1 MKLKNLKLG
10 FIFLF
15 MFVLSLAIPKVASAT
30 EYKPQNMDEAREQIE
45 NAVNGDVIDLV
56 NLYNRKGFKP
66 GGNDFSSLGTIKIN
80 SDITIMSSDPKQAVF
95 GWSYPEGARAVYI
108 SNISLDIAKGKTLTM
123 KGHLYLKGPQNKAL
137 ISGDG
142 NLHLK
147 ERMNLSGQ
155 NGHPAISLP
164 KGSVRIENLMSYAG
178 EEETGEK
185 NEYDIPITVSLKYL
199 SRITGG
205 DSIAHGADAIHAKTV
220 VVNQTNLEFIDKPYR
235 RVDGGLF
242 IRGGNGL
249 SNAAQGGHGINA
261 ENITIDLSGE
271 KNGISDRSTVISG
284 GAGGYGN
291 GAVIGKNI
299 EIICAGKEKIVSGP
313 GVDLT
318 IDDVKR
324 KRFYYGTI
332 EVEDGGHLN
341 FATKDFPGLND
352 DDKLR
357 MNSVSGGNASTVD
370 YNGNKAAEEFFE
382 EKRWTNF
389 YGPVI
394 LAKEN
399 ASVNIYRGNF
409 VDKGTSDGMP
419 SGSQNPDFMFKLPHS
434 PEIEMRNGL
443 LNIGVQNQK
452 DAINLRSGSH
462 YFNTNEAVVSSNAD
476 INVYGA
482 KTLVEGSAFGSIPSS
497 TGYSDNDK
505 APKVGAAGIKTT
517 EKVLI
522 DGANIC
528 GGGIHYIL
536 SDNGSKKDEYR
547 FGSGIVDAKEVRLI
561 NGAVVQGYGPVKY
574 LRDKKIGNFKSDLES
589 NVSAGY
595 GLENVGKVYIKNSEV
610 HGGDISTTRA
620 FCQGSN
626 PGICKGNGIAGA
638 GIKGANTI
646 EVIGDSLITGGSSI
660 NLRGNLFA
668 DRLTAG
674 SAIDGA
680 ESVVVKGEA
689 QIYGGGSSTKSG
701 HAIANVDNVVVEG
714 EDGNEPVIYGGGC
727 RPTPT
732 QPGNDKPAGSGL
744 YMVGDATIK
753 AGKIEAGNKLYQ
765 TYIEGY
771 SKKMHPSTK
780 GGGFSGLSPEAY
792 AIYAKGKVIID
803 GDGQYTPQIMSYMPF
818 DAPVKGEPISTVF
831 LDNEGALY
839 VGKAKVYSGGD
850 KDYRDKNILVKG
862 GKYHVDIF
870 KDNTINSYEEIKD
883 KKNKTQGIK
892 YKADGSVALYR
903 ILNKNNDGTYSDF
916 VKDELKSSAA
926 YDGVFERELGLPL
939 YKEKLPLG
947 ESLKEKSFVRKS
959 VNQVLETLEVEDIKD
974 ITKMSMDNIILE
986 KVKVENYYIKY
997 DLNKDFY
1004 PQIPIKGNSPI
1015 DTNSYKLG
1023 DVAIVLAADGVT
1035 AEGYRFLGWN
1045 TKKDGSGKTYLPGE
1059 KIEVKSNVILY
1070 AQWEQIEER
1079 IHEKHDYPKGD
1090 LLILKERGI
1099 HIKYIFGYPDGNL
1112 LPEGNITRAEAAA
1125 IAVRLK
1131 DISTTDMSKANYV
1144 DLKEGAWYIPYI
1156 NAAIKYNLLVAEGDK
1171 IRPDDPITRAEMA
1184 RLLSPIDKTN
1194 DSKSDFQ
1201 DIIGHRYEKEIN
1213 QAYGNKRIIG
1223 YPDGSFKPDNYITRA
1238 EAVIMFNS
1246 IFNRVPDKDFIDKNE
1261 ILLEKFKDLK
1271 KNHWAYYELEEAANS
1286 HEYERKSNNKD
1297 EIWIEV
1303 K

>member
-1 MKLKNLKLG
+1 
-10 FIFLF
+10 
-15 MFVLSLAIPKVASAT
+15 MFVLSLAIPKVASAE
-30 EYKPQNMDEAREQIE
+30 EYKPENMDDAKSQIE
-45 NAVNGDVIDLV
+45 NAGNGDVIDLV
-56 NLYNRKGFKP
+56 KLYNRNEFKE
-66 GGNDFSSLGTIKIN
+66 GGNDFSSLGTIKVN
-80 SDITIMSSDPKQAVF
+80 NNITIMSSDPQKATY
-95 GWSYPEGARAVYI
+95 GYTEYEGARAVYI
-108 SNISLDIAKGKTLTM
+108 SNISLEIAEGKTLTM
-123 KGHLYLKGPQNKAL
+123 KGHLYLKGPQDKAL
-137 ISGDG
+137 ITGKG
-142 NLHLK
+142 NLYLT

-155 NGHPAISLP
+155 NGNPAISLP
-164 KGSVRIENLMSYAG
+164 NSSVEIENLMSY
-178 EEETGEK
+178 TGVDDTGVRL
-185 NEYDIPITVSLKYL
+185 NYY
-199 SRITGG
+199 SRIMGG
-205 DSIAHGADAIHAKTV
+205 DSDTHGADAIFAKTV
-220 VVNQTNLEFIDKPYR
+220 VVNQTDLKFENGTLYT
-235 RVDGGLF
+235 VDRGLF
-242 IRGGNGL
+242 IRGGHGL
-249 SNAAQGGHGINA
+249 SDIAQGGHGINA
-261 ENITIDLSGE
+261 DNITIDLSGE
-271 KNGISDRSTVISG
+271 LNSSSTPVISG

-291 GAVIGKNI
+291 GAVIGTNI
-299 EIICAGKEKIVSGP
+299 EIKCAGKEKIVSGQ
-313 GVDLT
+313 GVDLS
-318 IDDVKR
+318 IDEGKR
-324 KRFYYGTI
+324 NSFYYGTI
-332 EVEDGGHLN
+332 EVEDKGHLD
-341 FATKDFPGLND
+341 FATKDFPTLKD
-352 DDKLR
+352 DDKLS
-357 MNSVSGGNASTVD
+357 MNRVVGGDRRFVD
-370 YNGNKAAEEFFE
+370 SNGNEASENFFNKKA
-382 EKRWTNF
+382 WTNF
-389 YGPVI
+389 YGPII
-394 LAKEN
+394 LANGN
-399 ASVNIYRGNF
+399 ASVSIHRGQF
-409 VDKGTSDGMP
+409 VDKGANDGMP
-419 SGSQNPDFMFKLPHS
+419 TGSLDSYFMYKLPHS
-434 PEIEMRNGL
+434 PVIEMGNGL
-443 LNIGVQNQK
+443 LNLGMSGKEESIRLGC
-452 DAINLRSGSH
+452 GSH
-462 YFNTNEAVVSSNAD
+462 FFNTSEAIISSKGD
-476 INVYGA
+476 VNVYGA
-482 KTLVEGSAFGSIPSS
+482 KTFVEGPTPGGVTPN
-497 TGYSDNDK
+497 TGYSDNSI
-505 APKVGAAGIKTT
+505 APKIGAAGIKTDG
-517 EKVLI
+517 KVLV

-528 GGGIHYIL
+528 GGGIYNIR
-536 SDNGSKKDEYR
+536 SNNGSKKDEYR
-547 FGSGIVDAKEVRLI
+547 FGAGIVGAEEVRLV
-561 NGAVVQGYGPVKY
+561 NGAVVQGYGFIKY
-574 LRDKKIGNFKSDLES
+574 LKDKNVYPYPNAVEN

-595 GLENVGKVYIKNSEV
+595 GLENVSKVYVKNSEV

-620 FCQGSN
+620 FCQGSI
-626 PGICKGNGIAGA
+626 PGSCEGNGIAGS
-638 GIKGANTI
+638 GIKGAKAI
-646 EVIGDSLITGGSSI
+646 EVIGDSLITGGSSTNI
-660 NLRGNLFA
+660 TRNGYLFA

-792 AIYAKGKVIID
+792 AISAKGKVIID
-803 GDGQYTPQIMSYMPF
+803 GEGQFTPQIKTYSII
-818 DAPVKGEPISTVF
+818 KGFFQIDPIPAIF
-831 LDNEGALY
+831 LTDDGALY
-839 VGKAKVYSGGD
+839 VGKAKVFSGGNEN
-850 KDYRDKNILVKG
+850 YREKNILVKG

-870 KDNTINSYEEIKD
+870 KENTINSYEKAD
-883 KKNKTQGIK
+883 NDQGIK

-903 ILNKNNDGTYSDF
+903 ILNKNDDGTYSDF
-916 VKDELKSSAA
+916 IKDELKSSAA
-926 YDGVFERELGLPL
+926 YDGVFENELRLLL
-939 YKEKLPLG
+939 YKEKLALG
-947 ESLKEKSFVRKS
+947 ETVKEKATVRKA
-959 VNQVLETLEVEDIKD
+959 VGQVLETLEVKDEKD
-974 ITKMSMDNIILE
+974 ITNMAMDNIVLE
-986 KVKVENYYIKY
+986 KKKVENYYIKY

-1004 PQIPIKGNSPI
+1004 PQIPIKGEAPL
-1015 DTNSYKLG
+1015 DTSSYKLG
-1023 DVAIVLAADGVT
+1023 DIAIVLQADGVT

-1045 TKKDGSGKTYLPGE
+1045 TKRDGSGKTYLSGD
-1059 KIEVKSNVILY
+1059 KIEVKSNIILY
-1070 AQWEQIEER
+1070 AQWEQIEEKT
-1079 IHEKHDYPKGD
+1079 HKKHDYPKGD
-1090 LLILKERGI
+1090 LLILKERGS

-1184 RLLSPIDKTN
+1184 RLVSPIDKTN
-1194 DSKSDFQ
+1194 NSKSDFQ

>member
-1 MKLKNLKLG
+1 
-10 FIFLF
+10 

-30 EYKPQNMDEAREQIE
+30 EYKPGNMDDAKSQIE
-45 NAVNGDVIDLV
+45 NAGNGDVIDLV
-56 NLYNRKGFKP
+56 KLYNRNEFKE
-66 GGNDFSSLGTIKIN
+66 GGNDFSSLGTIKVN
-80 SDITIMSSDPKQAVF
+80 NNITIMSSDPQKATY
-95 GWSYPEGARAVYI
+95 GYTEYEGARAVYI
-108 SNISLDIAKGKTLTM
+108 SNISLEIAEGKTLTM
-123 KGHLYLKGPQNKAL
+123 KGHLYLKGPQDKAL
-137 ISGDG
+137 ITGKG
-142 NLHLK
+142 NLYLT

-155 NGHPAISLP
+155 NGNPAISLP
-164 KGSVRIENLMSYAG
+164 NSSVEIENLMSY
-178 EEETGEK
+178 TGVDDTGVRL
-185 NEYDIPITVSLKYL
+185 NYY
-199 SRITGG
+199 SRIMGG
-205 DSIAHGADAIHAKTV
+205 DSDTHGADAIFAKTV
-220 VVNQTNLEFIDKPYR
+220 VVNQTDLKFENGTLYT
-235 RVDGGLF
+235 VDRGLF
-242 IRGGNGL
+242 IRGGHGL
-249 SNAAQGGHGINA
+249 SDIAQGGHGINA
-261 ENITIDLSGE
+261 DNITIDLSGE
-271 KNGISDRSTVISG
+271 LNSSSTPVISG

-291 GAVIGKNI
+291 GAVIGTNI
-299 EIICAGKEKIVSGP
+299 EIKCAGKEKIVSGQ
-313 GVDLT
+313 GVDLS
-318 IDDVKR
+318 IDEGKR
-324 KRFYYGTI
+324 NSFYYGTI
-332 EVEDGGHLN
+332 EVEDKGHLD
-341 FATKDFPGLND
+341 FATKDFPTLKD
-352 DDKLR
+352 DDKLS
-357 MNSVSGGNASTVD
+357 MNRVVGGDRRFVD
-370 YNGNKAAEEFFE
+370 SNGNEASENFFNKKA
-382 EKRWTNF
+382 WTNF
-389 YGPVI
+389 YGPII
-394 LAKEN
+394 LANGN
-399 ASVNIYRGNF
+399 ASVSIHRGQF
-409 VDKGTSDGMP
+409 VDKGANDGMP
-419 SGSQNPDFMFKLPHS
+419 TGSLDSYFMYKLPHS
-434 PEIEMRNGL
+434 PVIEMGNGL
-443 LNIGVQNQK
+443 LNLGMSGKEESIRLGC
-452 DAINLRSGSH
+452 GSH
-462 YFNTNEAVVSSNAD
+462 FFNTSEAIISSKGD
-476 INVYGA
+476 VNVYGA
-482 KTLVEGSAFGSIPSS
+482 KTFVEGPTPGGVTPN
-497 TGYSDNDK
+497 TGYSDNSI
-505 APKVGAAGIKTT
+505 APKIGAAGIKTDG
-517 EKVLI
+517 KVLV

-528 GGGIHYIL
+528 GGGIYNIR
-536 SDNGSKKDEYR
+536 SNNGSKKDEYR
-547 FGSGIVDAKEVRLI
+547 FGAGIVGAEEVRLV
-561 NGAVVQGYGPVKY
+561 NGAVVQGYGFIKY
-574 LRDKKIGNFKSDLES
+574 LKDKNVYPYPNAVEN

-595 GLENVGKVYIKNSEV
+595 GLENVSKVYVKNSEV

-620 FCQGSN
+620 FCQGSI
-626 PGICKGNGIAGA
+626 PGSCEGNGIAGS
-638 GIKGANTI
+638 GIKGAKAI
-646 EVIGDSLITGGSSI
+646 EVIGDSLITGGSSTNI
-660 NLRGNLFA
+660 TRNGYLFA

-792 AIYAKGKVIID
+792 AISAKGKVIID
-803 GDGQYTPQIMSYMPF
+803 GEGQFTPQIKTYSII
-818 DAPVKGEPISTVF
+818 KGFFQIDPIPAIF
-831 LDNEGALY
+831 LTDDGALY
-839 VGKAKVYSGGD
+839 VGKAKVFSGGNEN
-850 KDYRDKNILVKG
+850 YREKNILVKG

-870 KDNTINSYEEIKD
+870 KENTINSYEKAD
-883 KKNKTQGIK
+883 NDQGIK

-903 ILNKNNDGTYSDF
+903 ILNKNDDGTYSDF
-916 VKDELKSSAA
+916 IKDELKSSAA
-926 YDGVFERELGLPL
+926 YDGVFENELRLLL
-939 YKEKLPLG
+939 YKEKLALG
-947 ESLKEKSFVRKS
+947 ETVKEKATVRKA
-959 VNQVLETLEVEDIKD
+959 VGQVLETLEVKDEKD
-974 ITKMSMDNIILE
+974 ITNMAMDNIVLE
-986 KVKVENYYIKY
+986 KKKVENYYIKY

-1004 PQIPIKGNSPI
+1004 PQIPIKGEAPL
-1015 DTNSYKLG
+1015 DTSSYKLG
-1023 DVAIVLAADGVT
+1023 DIAIVLQADGVT

-1045 TKKDGSGKTYLPGE
+1045 TKRDGSGKTYLSGD
-1059 KIEVKSNVILY
+1059 KIEVKSNIILY
-1070 AQWEQIEER
+1070 AQWEQIEEKT
-1079 IHEKHDYPKGD
+1079 HKKHDYPKGD
-1090 LLILKERGI
+1090 LLILKERGS

-1194 DSKSDFQ
+1194 NSKSDFQ

>member
-1 MKLKNLKLG
+1 MRLKNVKFL

-30 EYKPQNMDEAREQIE
+30 EYKPENMSDAKSQIE
-45 NAVNGDVIDLV
+45 NAGNGDVIDLV
-56 NLYNRKGFKP
+56 KFYNSEEFKQ
-66 GGNDFSSLGTIKIN
+66 GGNDFSSLGTIKVN
-80 SDITIMSSDPKQAVF
+80 NNITIMSSDPQKATY
-95 GWSYPEGARAVYI
+95 GYTEYEGARAVYI
-108 SNISLDIAKGKTLTM
+108 SNISLEIAEGKTLTM
-123 KGHLYLKGPQNKAL
+123 KGHLYLKGPQDKAL
-137 ISGDG
+137 ITGKG
-142 NLHLK
+142 NLYLT

-155 NGHPAISLP
+155 NGYPAISLP
-164 KGSVRIENLMSYAG
+164 NSSVEIENLMSY
-178 EEETGEK
+178 TGVDDTGVRL
-185 NEYDIPITVSLKYL
+185 NYY
-199 SRITGG
+199 SRIMGG
-205 DSIAHGADAIHAKTV
+205 DSDTHGADAIFAKTV
-220 VVNQTNLEFIDKPYR
+220 VVNQTDLKFENGTLYT
-235 RVDGGLF
+235 VDRGLF

-249 SNAAQGGHGINA
+249 SDSAQGGHGINA
-261 ENITIDLSGE
+261 EKIVIDLSGE
-271 KNGISDRSTVISG
+271 RNGIYDRSTVISG
-284 GAGGYGN
+284 GAGGYGQ

-299 EIICAGKEKIVSGP
+299 EIKCAGNSKIVSGN
-313 GVDLT
+313 GVDLN
-318 IDDVKR
+318 IDGAKR
-324 KRFYYGTI
+324 EKFYYGTI
-332 EVEDGGHLN
+332 EVEDGGHLD

-352 DDKLR
+352 DKKLS
-357 MNSVSGGNASTVD
+357 MNYIVGGDRRYVD
-370 YNGNKAAEEFFE
+370 SNGNKASEDFFN
-382 EKRWTNF
+382 KKAWTNF
-389 YGPVI
+389 YGPII
-394 LAKEN
+394 LANGN

-409 VDKGTSDGMP
+409 TDKGANDNMP
-419 SGSQNPDFMFKLPHS
+419 SGSQDSDFMYKLPHS
-434 PEIEMRNGL
+434 PVIEMESGL
-443 LNIGVQNQK
+443 LNLGMPSQK
-452 DAINLRSGSH
+452 DTIHLGCGSH
-462 YFNTNEAVVSSNAD
+462 FFNTSEAIISSKGD
-476 INVYGA
+476 VNVYGA
-482 KTLVEGSAFGSIPSS
+482 KTFVEGPTPGGVTPN
-497 TGYSDNDK
+497 TGYSDNSI
-505 APKVGAAGIKTT
+505 APKIGAAGIKTDG
-517 EKVLI
+517 KVLV

-528 GGGIHYIL
+528 GGGIYNIR
-536 SDNGSKKDEYR
+536 SNNGLNKDDYT
-547 FGSGIVDAKEVRLI
+547 FGSGIVNAKEVSLR
-561 NGAVVQGYGPVKY
+561 NGAVVQGYGFVKY
-574 LRDKKIGNFKSDLES
+574 LKDKKVYPYPNAVEN
-589 NVSAGY
+589 NVSAGH
-595 GLENVGKVYIKNSEV
+595 GLENVGKVYVENSEV
-610 HGGDISTTRA
+610 HGGDISTVP
-620 FCQGSN
+620 SN
-626 PGICKGNGIAGA
+626 CDTSGRCKGNGIAGS

-646 EVIGDSLITGGSSI
+646 AVIGDSLITGGSSTNI
-660 NLRGNLFA
+660 TQKGYLFA

-680 ESVVVKGEA
+680 KSVVVKGGA

-714 EDGNEPVIYGGGC
+714 EDGKEPVIFGGSC
-727 RPTPT
+727 RPTK
-732 QPGNDKPAGSGL
+732 PGNDKKAGSGL
-744 YMVGDATIK
+744 YMVGNATIK
-753 AGKIEAGNKLYQ
+753 AGKIEAGYKLYQ
-765 TYIEGY
+765 TYIDGY
-771 SKKMHPSTK
+771 KEKMHPRTT

-792 AIYAKGKVIID
+792 AISAKGKVIID
-803 GDGQYTPQIMSYMPF
+803 GEGQFTPQIMSYRPDDGSF
-818 DAPVKGEPISTVF
+818 KGDPISTIF
-831 LDNEGALY
+831 LNNGGALY
-839 VGKAKVYSGGD
+839 VGKAKVFSGGD
-850 KDYRDKNILVKG
+850 EDYREKNILVKG

-870 KDNTINSYEEIKD
+870 KENAINSYKEIKD
-883 KKNKTQGIK
+883 KNDKTQGIK

-974 ITKMSMDNIILE
+974 ITNMAMDNIVLE
-986 KVKVENYYIKY
+986 KKKVENYYIKY

-1004 PQIPIKGNSPI
+1004 PQIPIKGEAPL
-1015 DTNSYKLG
+1015 DTNSYRLG
-1023 DVAIVLAADGVT
+1023 DVAIVLQADGVT

-1045 TKKDGSGKTYLPGE
+1045 TQRDGSGKTYLSGD

-1070 AQWEQIEER
+1070 AQWEQIEEKT
-1079 IHEKHDYPKGD
+1079 HEKHDYPKGD
-1090 LLILKERGI
+1090 LLILKERGS

-1156 NAAIKYNLLVAEGDK
+1156 NAAIKYNLLVADGDK

-1194 DSKSDFQ
+1194 NSKSDFQ

-1246 IFNRVPDKDFIDKNE
+1246 FFNRVPDKDFIDKNE
-1261 ILLEKFKDLK
+1261 ILLVKFKDLK
-1271 KNHWAYYELEEAANS
+1271 KDYWAYYELAEAANS

>member
-1 MKLKNLKLG
+1 
-10 FIFLF
+10 

-30 EYKPQNMDEAREQIE
+30 EYKPGNMDDAKSQIE
-45 NAVNGDVIDLV
+45 NAGNGDVIDLV
-56 NLYNRKGFKP
+56 KLYNRNEFKE
-66 GGNDFSSLGTIKIN
+66 GGNDFSSLGTIKVN
-80 SDITIMSSDPKQAVF
+80 NNITIMSSDPQKATY
-95 GWSYPEGARAVYI
+95 GYTEYEGARAVYI
-108 SNISLDIAKGKTLTM
+108 SNISLEIAEGKTLTM
-123 KGHLYLKGPQNKAL
+123 KGHLYLKGPQDKAL
-137 ISGDG
+137 ITGKG
-142 NLHLK
+142 NLYLT

-155 NGHPAISLP
+155 NGNPAISLP
-164 KGSVRIENLMSYAG
+164 NSSVEIENLMSY
-178 EEETGEK
+178 TGVDDTGVRL
-185 NEYDIPITVSLKYL
+185 NYY
-199 SRITGG
+199 SRIMGG
-205 DSIAHGADAIHAKTV
+205 DSDTHGADAIFAKTV
-220 VVNQTNLEFIDKPYR
+220 VVNQTDLKFENGTLYT
-235 RVDGGLF
+235 VDRGLF
-242 IRGGNGL
+242 IRGGHGL
-249 SNAAQGGHGINA
+249 SDIAQGGHGINA
-261 ENITIDLSGE
+261 DNITIDLSGE
-271 KNGISDRSTVISG
+271 LNSSSTPVISG

-291 GAVIGKNI
+291 GAVIGTNI
-299 EIICAGKEKIVSGP
+299 EIKCAGKEKIVSGQ
-313 GVDLT
+313 GVDLS
-318 IDDVKR
+318 IDEGKR
-324 KRFYYGTI
+324 NSFYYGTI
-332 EVEDGGHLN
+332 EVEDKGHLD
-341 FATKDFPGLND
+341 FATKDFPTLKD
-352 DDKLR
+352 DDKLS
-357 MNSVSGGNASTVD
+357 MNRVVGGDRRFVD
-370 YNGNKAAEEFFE
+370 SNGNEASENFFNKKA
-382 EKRWTNF
+382 WTNF
-389 YGPVI
+389 YGPII
-394 LAKEN
+394 LANGN
-399 ASVNIYRGNF
+399 ASVSIHRGQF
-409 VDKGTSDGMP
+409 VDKGANDGMP
-419 SGSQNPDFMFKLPHS
+419 TGSLDSYFMYKLPHS
-434 PEIEMRNGL
+434 PVIEMGNGL
-443 LNIGVQNQK
+443 LNLGMSGKEESIRLGC
-452 DAINLRSGSH
+452 GSH
-462 YFNTNEAVVSSNAD
+462 FFNTSEAIISSKGD
-476 INVYGA
+476 VNVYGA
-482 KTLVEGSAFGSIPSS
+482 KTFVEGPTPGGVTPN
-497 TGYSDNDK
+497 TGYSDNSI
-505 APKVGAAGIKTT
+505 APKIGAAGIKTDG
-517 EKVLI
+517 KVLV

-528 GGGIHYIL
+528 GGGIYNIR
-536 SDNGSKKDEYR
+536 SNNGSKKDEYR
-547 FGSGIVDAKEVRLI
+547 FGAGIVGAEEVRLV
-561 NGAVVQGYGPVKY
+561 NGAVVQGYGFIKY
-574 LRDKKIGNFKSDLES
+574 LKDKNVYPYPNAVEN

-792 AIYAKGKVIID
+792 AISAKGKVIID
-803 GDGQYTPQIMSYMPF
+803 GEGQFTPQIKTYSII
-818 DAPVKGEPISTVF
+818 KGFFQIDPIPAIF
-831 LDNEGALY
+831 LTDDGALY
-839 VGKAKVYSGGD
+839 VGKAKVFSGGD
-850 KDYRDKNILVKG
+850 EEYRDKNILVKG

-870 KDNTINSYEEIKD
+870 KENTINSYEKAD
-883 KKNKTQGIK
+883 NDQGIK

-903 ILNKNNDGTYSDF
+903 ILNKNDDGTYSDF

-926 YDGVFERELGLPL
+926 YDGVFENELRLLL
-939 YKEKLPLG
+939 YKENLDLG
-947 ESLKEKSFVRKS
+947 ETVKEKATVRKA
-959 VNQVLETLEVEDIKD
+959 VGQALETLEVKDIKD
-974 ITKMSMDNIILE
+974 ITKMAMDNIVLE
-986 KVKVENYYIKY
+986 KKKVENYYIKY

-1004 PQIPIKGNSPI
+1004 PQIPIKGEAPL
-1015 DTNSYKLG
+1015 DTNNYKLG
-1023 DVAIVLAADGVT
+1023 DVAIVLQADGVT

-1045 TKKDGSGKTYLPGE
+1045 TKRDGSGKTYLSGD
-1059 KIEVKSNVILY
+1059 KIEVKSNIILY
-1070 AQWEQIEER
+1070 AQWEQIEEKT
-1079 IHEKHDYPKGD
+1079 HKKHDYPKGD
-1090 LLILKERGI
+1090 LLILKEKGS

-1156 NAAIKYNLLVAEGDK
+1156 NAAIKYNLLVADGDK

-1194 DSKSDFQ
+1194 NSKSDFQ

-1246 IFNRVPDKDFIDKNE
+1246 FFNRVPDKDFIDKNE
-1261 ILLEKFKDLK
+1261 ILLVKFKDLK

>member
-1 MKLKNLKLG
+1 MRLKNVKFL

-15 MFVLSLAIPKVASAT
+15 MFVLSLAIPKVASAA
-30 EYKPQNMDEAREQIE
+30 EYKPENMNKAREQIQ
-45 NAVNGDVIDLV
+45 NAVDGDVIDLV
-56 NLYNRKGFKP
+56 MLYNSEEFKP
-66 GGNDFSSLGTIKIN
+66 GGNDFSSLGTIKVN
-80 SDITIMSSDPKQAVF
+80 NNITIMSSDPKQAAYGYGEAV
-95 GWSYPEGARAVYI
+95 GARAVYI
-108 SNISLDIAKGKTLTM
+108 SNISLEIAEGKTLTM

-155 NGHPAISLP
+155 NGYPAIDLP
-164 KGSVRIENLMSYAG
+164 QGLVKIENLMSY
-178 EEETGEK
+178 TGE
-185 NEYDIPITVSLKYL
+185 DDTGVRLKYY
-199 SRITGG
+199 SKITGG
-205 DSIAHGADAIHAKTV
+205 DSTIHGADAIHAKTV
-220 VVNQTNLEFIDKPYR
+220 VVNQTDLKFEDSLYGT
-235 RVDGGLF
+235 VDRGLF
-242 IRGGNGL
+242 IRGGHGL
-249 SNAAQGGHGINA
+249 SNDAQGGHGINA
-261 ENITIDLSGE
+261 DNITIDLSGE
-271 KNGISDRSTVISG
+271 LNSRSTPVISG

-299 EIICAGKEKIVSGP
+299 EIKCAGNSKIVSGN
-313 GVDLT
+313 GVDLS
-318 IDDVKR
+318 IDKGKR
-324 KRFYYGTI
+324 NSFYYGTI
-332 EVEDGGHLN
+332 EVEDKGHLY
-341 FATKDFPGLND
+341 FATKDFSGLND
-352 DDKLR
+352 DEKLN
-357 MNSVSGGNASTVD
+357 MNRVVGGDSRYID
-370 YNGNKAAEEFFE
+370 SNGNETSENFFSG
-382 EKRWTNF
+382 KRYTNF
-389 YGPVI
+389 YGPII
-394 LAKEN
+394 LANGN
-399 ASVNIYRGNF
+399 ASVKIY
-409 VDKGTSDGMP
+409 KGRFTDSASNHTMP
-419 SGSQNPDFMFKLPHS
+419 GGYQDSDFMHKLPHS
-434 PEIEMRNGL
+434 PVIEMESGL
-443 LNIGVQNQK
+443 LNIGEPNQK
-452 DAINLRSGSH
+452 DPIELTCSSH
-462 YFNTNEAVVSSNAD
+462 AFNTSESIISSNAD
-476 INVYGA
+476 INVYGT
-482 KTLVEGSAFGSIPSS
+482 KTFVEGLVFVAIYPN
-497 TGYSDNDK
+497 TGYSDNPE
-505 APKVGAAGIKTT
+505 APKIGAAGIKTDG
-517 EKVLI
+517 KVLV

-528 GGGIHYIL
+528 GGGIYNIL
-536 SDNGSKKDEYR
+536 SDKGSRKDDYR
-547 FGSGIVDAKEVRLI
+547 FGSGIVGAEEVRLV

-574 LRDKKIGNFKSDLES
+574 LRDKKIYSSNRVVEN

-595 GLENVGKVYIKNSEV
+595 GLENVDKVYVENSEV
-610 HGGDISTTRA
+610 HGGDISTIP
-620 FCQGSN
+620 SN
-626 PGICKGNGIAGA
+626 CDTSGRCKGNGIAGS
-638 GIKGANTI
+638 GIKGAETI
-646 EVIGDSLITGGSSI
+646 KVIGDSLITGGSSTNI
-660 NLRGNLFA
+660 NWKGYVFA

-674 SAIDGA
+674 NAIDGA
-680 ESVVVKGEA
+680 KSVVVKGGA

-714 EDGNEPVIYGGGC
+714 EDGKEPVIIGGGC
-727 RPTPT
+727 RPT
-732 QPGNDKPAGSGL
+732 QPGSDKQAGSGL

-765 TYIEGY
+765 TYIDGY
-771 SKKMHPSTK
+771 KAKMHPRTT

-792 AIYAKGKVIID
+792 AISAKGKVIID

-926 YDGVFERELGLPL
+926 YDGVFENELRLLL
-939 YKEKLPLG
+939 YKENLDLG
-947 ESLKEKSFVRKS
+947 ETVKEKATVRKA
-959 VNQVLETLEVEDIKD
+959 VGQALERLEVKDIKD
-974 ITKMSMDNIILE
+974 ITKMAMDNIVLE
-986 KVKVENYYIKY
+986 KKKVENYYIKY

-1070 AQWEQIEER
+1070 AQWEQIEEK
-1079 IHEKHDYPKGD
+1079 IHEKHDYPKGE
-1090 LLILKERGI
+1090 LFILKERGS

-1144 DLKEGAWYIPYI
+1144 DLKEGAWYLPYI
-1156 NAAIKYNLLVAEGDK
+1156 NAALKYNLLDAEGDK

-1194 DSKSDFQ
+1194 DLRSDFQ

-1223 YPDGSFKPDNYITRA
+1223 YPDGSFKPDNNITRA

-1246 IFNRVPDKDFIDKNE
+1246 IFNRVPDKDFINKNE
-1261 ILLEKFKDLK
+1261 VLLVKFKDLK

-1303 K
+1303 KWLWSNKAF

>member
-1 MKLKNLKLG
+1 MRLKNVKFL

-15 MFVLSLAIPKVASAT
+15 MFVLSLAIPKVASAE
-30 EYKPQNMDEAREQIE
+30 EYKPENMDDAKSQIE
-45 NAVNGDVIDLV
+45 NAGNGDVIDLV
-56 NLYNRKGFKP
+56 KLYNRNEFKE
-66 GGNDFSSLGTIKIN
+66 GGNDFSSLGTIKVN
-80 SDITIMSSDPKQAVF
+80 NNITIMSSDPQKATY
-95 GWSYPEGARAVYI
+95 GYTEYEGARAVYI
-108 SNISLDIAKGKTLTM
+108 SNISLEIAEGKTLTM
-123 KGHLYLKGPQNKAL
+123 KGHLYLKGPQDKAL
-137 ISGDG
+137 ITGKG
-142 NLHLK
+142 NLYLT

-155 NGHPAISLP
+155 NGNPAISLP
-164 KGSVRIENLMSYAG
+164 NSSVEIENLMSY
-178 EEETGEK
+178 TGVDDTGVRL
-185 NEYDIPITVSLKYL
+185 NYY
-199 SRITGG
+199 SRIMGG
-205 DSIAHGADAIHAKTV
+205 DSDTHGADAIFAKTV
-220 VVNQTNLEFIDKPYR
+220 VVNQTDLKFENGTLYT
-235 RVDGGLF
+235 VDRGLF
-242 IRGGNGL
+242 IRGGHGL
-249 SNAAQGGHGINA
+249 SDIAQGGHGINA
-261 ENITIDLSGE
+261 DNITIDLSGE
-271 KNGISDRSTVISG
+271 LNSSSTPVISG

-291 GAVIGKNI
+291 GAVIGTNI
-299 EIICAGKEKIVSGP
+299 EIKCAGKEKIVSGQ
-313 GVDLT
+313 GVDLS
-318 IDDVKR
+318 IDEGKR
-324 KRFYYGTI
+324 NSFYYGTI
-332 EVEDGGHLN
+332 EVEDKGHLD
-341 FATKDFPGLND
+341 FATKDFPTLKD
-352 DDKLR
+352 DDKLS
-357 MNSVSGGNASTVD
+357 MNRVVGGDRRFVD
-370 YNGNKAAEEFFE
+370 SNGNEASENFFNKKA
-382 EKRWTNF
+382 WTNF
-389 YGPVI
+389 YGPII
-394 LAKEN
+394 LANGN
-399 ASVNIYRGNF
+399 ASVSIHRGQF
-409 VDKGTSDGMP
+409 VDKGANDGMP
-419 SGSQNPDFMFKLPHS
+419 TGSLDSYFMYKLPHS
-434 PEIEMRNGL
+434 PVIEMGNGL
-443 LNIGVQNQK
+443 LNLGMSGKEESIRLGC
-452 DAINLRSGSH
+452 GSH
-462 YFNTNEAVVSSNAD
+462 FFNTSEAIISSKGD
-476 INVYGA
+476 VNVYGA
-482 KTLVEGSAFGSIPSS
+482 KTFVEGPTPGGVTPN
-497 TGYSDNDK
+497 TGYSDNSI
-505 APKVGAAGIKTT
+505 APKIGAAGIKTDG
-517 EKVLI
+517 KVLV

-528 GGGIHYIL
+528 GGGIYNIR
-536 SDNGSKKDEYR
+536 SNNGSKKDEYR
-547 FGSGIVDAKEVRLI
+547 FGAGIVGAEEVRLV
-561 NGAVVQGYGPVKY
+561 NGAVVQGYGFIKY
-574 LRDKKIGNFKSDLES
+574 LKDKNVYPYPNAVEN

-595 GLENVGKVYIKNSEV
+595 GLENVSKVYVKNSEV

-620 FCQGSN
+620 FCQGSI
-626 PGICKGNGIAGA
+626 PGSCEGNGIAGS
-638 GIKGANTI
+638 GIKGAKAI
-646 EVIGDSLITGGSSI
+646 EVIGDSLITGGSSTNI
-660 NLRGNLFA
+660 TRNGYLFA

-792 AIYAKGKVIID
+792 AISAKGKVIID
-803 GDGQYTPQIMSYMPF
+803 GEGQFTPQIKTYSII
-818 DAPVKGEPISTVF
+818 KGFFQIDPIPAIF
-831 LDNEGALY
+831 LTDDGALY
-839 VGKAKVYSGGD
+839 VGKAKVFSGGNEN
-850 KDYRDKNILVKG
+850 YREKNILVKG

-870 KDNTINSYEEIKD
+870 KENTINSYEKAD
-883 KKNKTQGIK
+883 NDQGIK

-903 ILNKNNDGTYSDF
+903 ILNKNDDGTYSDF
-916 VKDELKSSAA
+916 IKDELKSSAA
-926 YDGVFERELGLPL
+926 YDGVFENELRLLL
-939 YKEKLPLG
+939 YKEKLALG
-947 ESLKEKSFVRKS
+947 ETVKEKATVRKA
-959 VNQVLETLEVEDIKD
+959 VGQVLETLEVKDEKD
-974 ITKMSMDNIILE
+974 ITNMAMDNIVLE
-986 KVKVENYYIKY
+986 KKKVENYYIKY

-1004 PQIPIKGNSPI
+1004 PQIPIKGEAPL
-1015 DTNSYKLG
+1015 DTSSYKLG
-1023 DVAIVLAADGVT
+1023 DVAIVLEADGVT

-1090 LLILKERGI
+1090 LFILKERGS

-1144 DLKEGAWYIPYI
+1144 DLKEGAWYLPYI
-1156 NAAIKYNLLVAEGDK
+1156 NAALKYNLLDAEGDK

-1194 DSKSDFQ
+1194 DLRSDFQ

-1223 YPDGSFKPDNYITRA
+1223 YPDGSFKPDNNITRA

-1246 IFNRVPDKDFIDKNE
+1246 IFNRVPDKDFINKNE
-1261 ILLEKFKDLK
+1261 VLLVKFKDLK
-1271 KNHWAYYELEEAANS
+1271 KDYWAYYELAEAANS

-1303 K
+1303 KWLWSNKAF

>member
-1 MKLKNLKLG
+1 MRLKNVKFL

-15 MFVLSLAIPKVASAT
+15 MFVLSLAIPKVASAE
-30 EYKPQNMDEAREQIE
+30 EYKPENMDDAKSQIE
-45 NAVNGDVIDLV
+45 NAGNGDVIDLV
-56 NLYNRKGFKP
+56 KLYNRNEFKE
-66 GGNDFSSLGTIKIN
+66 GGNDFSSLGTIKVN
-80 SDITIMSSDPKQAVF
+80 NNITIMSSDPQKATY
-95 GWSYPEGARAVYI
+95 GYTEYEGARAVYI
-108 SNISLDIAKGKTLTM
+108 SNISLEIAEGKTLTM
-123 KGHLYLKGPQNKAL
+123 KGHLYLKGPQDKAL
-137 ISGDG
+137 ITGKG
-142 NLHLK
+142 NLYLT

-155 NGHPAISLP
+155 NGNPAISLP
-164 KGSVRIENLMSYAG
+164 NSSVEIENLMSY
-178 EEETGEK
+178 TGVDDTGVRL
-185 NEYDIPITVSLKYL
+185 NYY
-199 SRITGG
+199 SRIMGG
-205 DSIAHGADAIHAKTV
+205 DSDTHGADAIFAKTV
-220 VVNQTNLEFIDKPYR
+220 VVNQTDLKFENGTLYT
-235 RVDGGLF
+235 VDRGLF
-242 IRGGNGL
+242 IRGGHGL
-249 SNAAQGGHGINA
+249 SDIAQGGHGINA
-261 ENITIDLSGE
+261 DNITIDLSGE
-271 KNGISDRSTVISG
+271 LNSSSTPVISG

-291 GAVIGKNI
+291 GAVIGTNI
-299 EIICAGKEKIVSGP
+299 EIKCAGKEKIVSGQ
-313 GVDLT
+313 GVDLS
-318 IDDVKR
+318 IDEGKR
-324 KRFYYGTI
+324 NSFYYGTI
-332 EVEDGGHLN
+332 EVEDKGHLD
-341 FATKDFPGLND
+341 FATKDFPTLKD
-352 DDKLR
+352 DDKLS
-357 MNSVSGGNASTVD
+357 MNRVVGGDRRFVD
-370 YNGNKAAEEFFE
+370 SNGNEASENFFNKKA
-382 EKRWTNF
+382 WTNF
-389 YGPVI
+389 YGPII
-394 LAKEN
+394 LANGN
-399 ASVNIYRGNF
+399 ASVSIHRGQF
-409 VDKGTSDGMP
+409 VDKGANDGMP
-419 SGSQNPDFMFKLPHS
+419 TGSLDSYFMYKLPHS
-434 PEIEMRNGL
+434 PVIEMGNGL
-443 LNIGVQNQK
+443 LNLGMSGKEESIRLGC
-452 DAINLRSGSH
+452 GSH
-462 YFNTNEAVVSSNAD
+462 FFNTSEAIISSKGD
-476 INVYGA
+476 VNVYGA
-482 KTLVEGSAFGSIPSS
+482 KTFVEGPTPGGVTPN
-497 TGYSDNDK
+497 TGYSDNSI
-505 APKVGAAGIKTT
+505 APKIGAAGIKTDG
-517 EKVLI
+517 KVLV

-528 GGGIHYIL
+528 GGGIYNIR
-536 SDNGSKKDEYR
+536 SNNGSKKDEYR
-547 FGSGIVDAKEVRLI
+547 FGAGIVGAEEVRLV
-561 NGAVVQGYGPVKY
+561 NGAVVQGYGFIKY
-574 LRDKKIGNFKSDLES
+574 LKDKNVYPYPNAVEN

-595 GLENVGKVYIKNSEV
+595 GLENVSKVYVKNSEV

-620 FCQGSN
+620 FCQGSI
-626 PGICKGNGIAGA
+626 PGSCEGNGIAGS
-638 GIKGANTI
+638 GIKGAKAI
-646 EVIGDSLITGGSSI
+646 EVIGDSLITGGSSTNI
-660 NLRGNLFA
+660 TRNGYLFA

-792 AIYAKGKVIID
+792 AISAKGKVIID
-803 GDGQYTPQIMSYMPF
+803 GEGQFTPQIKTYSII
-818 DAPVKGEPISTVF
+818 KGFFQIDPIPAIF
-831 LDNEGALY
+831 LTDDGALY
-839 VGKAKVYSGGD
+839 VGKAKVFSGGNEN
-850 KDYRDKNILVKG
+850 YREKNILVKG

-870 KDNTINSYEEIKD
+870 KENTINSYEKAD
-883 KKNKTQGIK
+883 NDQGIK

-903 ILNKNNDGTYSDF
+903 ILNKNDDGTYSDF
-916 VKDELKSSAA
+916 IKDELKSSAA
-926 YDGVFERELGLPL
+926 YDGVFENELRLLL
-939 YKEKLPLG
+939 YKEKLALG
-947 ESLKEKSFVRKS
+947 ETVKEKATVRKA
-959 VNQVLETLEVEDIKD
+959 VGQVLETLEVKDEKD
-974 ITKMSMDNIILE
+974 ITNMAMDNIVLE
-986 KVKVENYYIKY
+986 KKKVENYYIKY

-1004 PQIPIKGNSPI
+1004 PQIPIKGEAPL
-1015 DTNSYKLG
+1015 DTSSYKLG
-1023 DVAIVLAADGVT
+1023 DIAIVLQADGVT

-1045 TKKDGSGKTYLPGE
+1045 TKRDGSGKTYLSGD
-1059 KIEVKSNVILY
+1059 KIEVKSNIILY
-1070 AQWEQIEER
+1070 AQWEQIEEKT
-1079 IHEKHDYPKGD
+1079 HKKHDYPKGD
-1090 LLILKERGI
+1090 LLILKERGS

-1184 RLLSPIDKTN
+1184 RLVSPIDKTN
-1194 DSKSDFQ
+1194 NSKSDFQ

>member
-15 MFVLSLAIPKVASAT
+15 MFVLSLAIPKVASAA
-30 EYKPQNMDEAREQIE
+30 EYKPENMNKANEQIQ
-45 NAVNGDVIDLV
+45 NAVDGDVIDLV
-56 NLYNRKGFKP
+56 NLYNRKEFKP
-66 GGNDFSSLGTIKIN
+66 GGNDFSSLGTIKVN
-80 SDITIMSSDPKQAVF
+80 NNITIMSSDPKQAAYGYGEAV
-95 GWSYPEGARAVYI
+95 GARAVYI
-108 SNISLDIAKGKTLTM
+108 SNISLEIAEGKTLTM

-155 NGHPAISLP
+155 NGYPAIYLP
-164 KGSVRIENLMSYAG
+164 QGSVKIENLMSYTG
-178 EEETGEK
+178 EEETGER
-185 NEYDIPITVSLKYL
+185 NEYGYPITIKLKYY
-199 SRITGG
+199 SKITGG
-205 DSIAHGADAIHAKTV
+205 DSNVKGADAIVAKTV
-220 VVNQTNLEFIDKPYR
+220 VVNQTDLKFEDSLYGT
-235 RVDGGLF
+235 VDRGLF
-242 IRGGNGL
+242 IRGGHGL
-249 SNAAQGGHGINA
+249 SNDAQGGHGINA
-261 ENITIDLSGE
+261 DNITIDLSGE
-271 KNGISDRSTVISG
+271 LNSRSTPVISG

-299 EIICAGKEKIVSGP
+299 EIKCAGNSKIVSGN
-313 GVDLT
+313 GVDLS
-318 IDDVKR
+318 IDKGKR
-324 KRFYYGTI
+324 NSFYYGTI
-332 EVEDGGHLN
+332 EVEDKGHLY
-341 FATKDFPGLND
+341 FATKDFTNLT
-352 DDKLR
+352 DDKLT
-357 MNSVSGGNASTVD
+357 MNYIVGGDRRYVD
-370 YNGNKAAEEFFE
+370 SNGNKASEDFFN
-382 EKRWTNF
+382 KKAWTNF
-389 YGPVI
+389 YGPII
-394 LAKEN
+394 LANGN
-399 ASVNIYRGNF
+399 ASVNIYKGDF
-409 VDKGTSDGMP
+409 TDKGANDNMP
-419 SGSQNPDFMFKLPHS
+419 SGSQDSDFMYKLPHS
-434 PEIEMRNGL
+434 PVIEMESGL
-443 LNIGVQNQK
+443 LNLGMPGQK
-452 DAINLRSGSH
+452 DTIHLGCGSH
-462 YFNTNEAVVSSNAD
+462 FFNTSKAIISSNGD

-482 KTLVEGSAFGSIPSS
+482 KTFVEGPTPGAATPH
-497 TGYSDNDK
+497 TGYSENPI

-517 EKVLI
+517 GKVLI

-528 GGGIHYIL
+528 GGGIYNIL
-536 SDNGSKKDEYR
+536 SDKGSRKDDYR
-547 FGSGIVDAKEVRLI
+547 FGSGIVGAEEVMLV

-574 LRDKKIGNFKSDLES
+574 LRDKKVYPYSRSVEA
-589 NVSAGY
+589 NVSSGY
-595 GLENVGKVYIKNSEV
+595 GLENVGNVYINNSEV
-610 HGGDISTTRA
+610 HGGDIQTTRA
-620 FCQGSN
+620 FCQGSTL
-626 PGICKGNGIAGA
+626 GDCAGNGIAGT
-638 GIKGANTI
+638 GIKEAKAI
-646 EVIGDSLITGGSSI
+646 EITGDSLITGGSSTNI
-660 NLRGNLFA
+660 RGNLFA
-668 DRLTAG
+668 DRHTAG
-674 SAIDGA
+674 SAIDTA
-680 ESVVVKGEA
+680 QSVLVKGGV

-792 AIYAKGKVIID
+792 AISAKGKVIID
-803 GDGQYTPQIMSYMPF
+803 GEGQFTPQVMSYTPF
-818 DAPVKGEPISTVF
+818 DGSIKGYPISTIF
-831 LDNEGALY
+831 LNNDGVLY
-839 VGKAKVYSGGD
+839 VGKAKVFSGGD
-850 KDYRDKNILVKG
+850 EDYRDKNILVKG

-870 KDNTINSYEEIKD
+870 KDNTINSYEEIKN
-883 KKNKTQGIK
+883 KNGKTQGIK

-903 ILNKNNDGTYSDF
+903 ILNKNDNGTYSDF
-916 VKDELKSSAA
+916 VKDELKASDA
-926 YDGVFERELGLPL
+926 YDGVFERELGLLL
-939 YKEKLPLG
+939 YKEKVSLG

-959 VNQVLETLEVEDIKD
+959 VKQVLETLEVEDIKD
-974 ITKMSMDNIILE
+974 ITNMAMDNIVLE
-986 KVKVENYYIKY
+986 KKKVENYYIKY

-1004 PQIPIKGNSPI
+1004 PQIPIKGEAPL
-1015 DTNSYKLG
+1015 DTSSYKLG
-1023 DVAIVLAADGVT
+1023 DIAIVLQADGVT

-1070 AQWEQIEER
+1070 AQWEQIEEKT
-1079 IHEKHDYPKGD
+1079 HKKHDYPKGD
-1090 LLILKERGI
+1090 LLILKERGS

-1194 DSKSDFQ
+1194 DLRSDFQ

>member
-1 MKLKNLKLG
+1 
-10 FIFLF
+10 
-15 MFVLSLAIPKVASAT
+15 MFVLSLAIPKVASAA
-30 EYKPQNMDEAREQIE
+30 EYKPENMNKAREQIQ
-45 NAVNGDVIDLV
+45 NAVDGDVIDLV
-56 NLYNRKGFKP
+56 MLYNSEEFKP
-66 GGNDFSSLGTIKIN
+66 GGNDFSSLGTIKVN
-80 SDITIMSSDPKQAVF
+80 NNITIMSSDPKQAAYGYGEAV
-95 GWSYPEGARAVYI
+95 GARAVYI
-108 SNISLDIAKGKTLTM
+108 SNISLEIAEGKTLTM

-137 ISGDG
+137 ISGEG

-155 NGHPAISLP
+155 NGHPAIDLP
-164 KGSVRIENLMSYAG
+164 QGLVKIENLMSY
-178 EEETGEK
+178 TGE
-185 NEYDIPITVSLKYL
+185 DDTGVRLKYY
-199 SRITGG
+199 SKITGG
-205 DSIAHGADAIHAKTV
+205 DSTIHGADAIHAKTV
-220 VVNQTNLEFIDKPYR
+220 VVNQTDLKFEDSLYGT
-235 RVDGGLF
+235 VDRGLF
-242 IRGGNGL
+242 IRGGHGL
-249 SNAAQGGHGINA
+249 SNDAQGGHGINA
-261 ENITIDLSGE
+261 DNITIDLSGE
-271 KNGISDRSTVISG
+271 LNSRSTPVISG

-299 EIICAGKEKIVSGP
+299 EIKCAGNSKIVSGN
-313 GVDLT
+313 GVDLS
-318 IDDVKR
+318 IDKGKR
-324 KRFYYGTI
+324 NSFYYGTI
-332 EVEDGGHLN
+332 EVEDKGHLY
-341 FATKDFPGLND
+341 FATKDFTNLTD
-352 DDKLR
+352 DNKLS
-357 MNSVSGGNASTVD
+357 MNNIVGGDSRYID
-370 YNGNKAAEEFFE
+370 SNGNEASEKFFSG
-382 EKRWTNF
+382 KRYTNF

-394 LAKEN
+394 LAN
-399 ASVNIYRGNF
+399 LSASVNIYKGRFIDSASNHTMPGRSPDPNF
-409 VDKGTSDGMP
+409 MY
-419 SGSQNPDFMFKLPHS
+419 KLPHS
-434 PEIEMRNGL
+434 SVIEMGSGL
-443 LNIGVQNQK
+443 LNIGEPNQK
-452 DAINLRSGSH
+452 DPIELTCSSH
-462 YFNTNEAVVSSNAD
+462 AFNTSESIISSNAD
-476 INVYGA
+476 INVYGT
-482 KTLVEGSAFGSIPSS
+482 KTFVEGLVFVAIYPN
-497 TGYSDNDK
+497 TGYSDNLE
-505 APKVGAAGIKTT
+505 APKIGAAGIKTT
-517 EKVLI
+517 GKVLV

-528 GGGIHYIL
+528 GGGIYNIR
-536 SDNGSKKDEYR
+536 SDNGSKKDDYR
-547 FGSGIVDAKEVRLI
+547 FGSGIINAKEVRLV
-561 NGAVVQGYGPVKY
+561 NGAVVQGYGLIKY
-574 LRDKKIGNFKSDLES
+574 LRGKEIYSSNRAVES

-595 GLENVGKVYIKNSEV
+595 GLENVGNVYINNSEV
-610 HGGDISTTRA
+610 HGGDIQTIPTT
-620 FCQGSN
+620 CQGSI
-626 PGICKGNGIAGA
+626 PGSCEGNGIAGS
-638 GIKGANTI
+638 GIKGAKAI
-646 EVIGDSLITGGSSI
+646 EVIGDSLITGGSSTNI
-660 NLRGNLFA
+660 TRNGYLFA

-792 AIYAKGKVIID
+792 AISAKGKVIID
-803 GDGQYTPQIMSYMPF
+803 GEGQFTPQIKTYSII
-818 DAPVKGEPISTVF
+818 KGFFQIDPIPAIF
-831 LDNEGALY
+831 LTDDGALY
-839 VGKAKVYSGGD
+839 VGKAKVFSGGNEN
-850 KDYRDKNILVKG
+850 YREKNILVKG

-870 KDNTINSYEEIKD
+870 KENTINSYEKAD
-883 KKNKTQGIK
+883 NDQGIK

-903 ILNKNNDGTYSDF
+903 ILNKNDDGTYSDF
-916 VKDELKSSAA
+916 IKDELKSSAA
-926 YDGVFERELGLPL
+926 YDGVFENELRLLL
-939 YKEKLPLG
+939 YKEKLALG
-947 ESLKEKSFVRKS
+947 ETVKEKATVRKA
-959 VNQVLETLEVEDIKD
+959 VGQVLETLEVKDEKD
-974 ITKMSMDNIILE
+974 ITNMAMDNIVLE
-986 KVKVENYYIKY
+986 KKKVENYYIKY

-1004 PQIPIKGNSPI
+1004 PQIPIKGEAPL
-1015 DTNSYKLG
+1015 DTSSYKLG
-1023 DVAIVLAADGVT
+1023 DIAIVLQADGVT

-1045 TKKDGSGKTYLPGE
+1045 TKRDGSGKTYLSGD
-1059 KIEVKSNVILY
+1059 KIEVKSNIILY
-1070 AQWEQIEER
+1070 AQWEQIEEKT
-1079 IHEKHDYPKGD
+1079 HKKHDYPKGD
-1090 LLILKERGI
+1090 LLILKERGS

-1194 DSKSDFQ
+1194 NSKSDFQ